1 MLKIIKPGL
10 TSTIQDLG
18 RPGYYNVGIP
28 ITGGM
33 DQYALRMANLLVNN
47 PENAAVIEC
56 ALLGPVME
64 IQTDTV
70 MAVTG
75 ARATPKIND
84 QEMPLDESF
93 NVKKGDILSFDFVR
107 EGARIYIAVAGGID
121 VPLVLGSRS
130 TYPIGAFGGYHG
142 RPLKAGDE
150 LAILPP
156 EQKAVAG
163 KKVPQDLIRRA
174 PKEQQLRVLPGLY
187 NYRLKPESEE
197 AFYADTW
204 TVGTEADRMGYRFS
218 GGRHLQFKDRTPPFG
233 AGSDPSNIVDAG
245 YPYGSIQVP
254 GGQEPIILHRDAVS
268 GGGYAQIGTV
278 ISADM
283 DLVGQMQPNYKARFV
298 KVTMDEALA
307 ARQERQQQLDR
318 LRQLLKD
325 T

>member
-33 DQYALRMANLLVNN
+33 DQYALRMSNLLVGND
-47 PENAAVIEC
+47 EGAAVIEC
-56 ALLGPVME
+56 ALLGPVIE
-64 IQTDTV
+64 FQANTV
-70 MAVTG
+70 IAITG
-75 ARATPKIND
+75 ARATPRINNN
-84 QEMPLDESF
+84 EMPLYESF
-93 NVKKGDILSFDFVR
+93 NVQKGDVLSFDFIL
-107 EGARIYIAVAGGID
+107 EGARLYIAISSGID

-130 TYPIGAFGGYHG
+130 TYPIGAFGGFKG
-142 RPLKAGDE
+142 RALQAGDV
-150 LAILPP
+150 LSVLDPSK
-156 EQKAVAG
+156 KALAG
-163 KKVPQDLIRRA
+163 KKVPEKLIRRA

-197 AFYADTW
+197 AFYYDTW
-204 TVGTEADRMGYRFS
+204 TVGTEADRMGYRFA
-218 GGRHLQFKDRTPPFG
+218 GGKHLQFKDRTPPFG
-233 AGSDPSNIVDAG
+233 AGSDPSNIVDSG

-268 GGGYAQIGTV
+268 GGGYAQIGTL

-298 KVTMDEALA
+298 RVTMEQALA
-307 ARQERQQQLDR
+307 ARKEKQKQLQE
-318 LRQLLKD
+318 LRSVLSG
-325 T
+325 